1 LIGYYGLVALYD
13 LAGNSLTNKMNR
25 LNALI
30 LGFLIV
36 TAALFSLC
44 AGNKDT
50 PQETGGVCSYKEVN
64 GRCTILS
71 LEGDNP
77 LSPVAVKHTFTPID
91 DVDLI
96 LGEENDLKN
105 SLTNSGRVYTES
117 SKDLGLACLK
127 DVGTPKKE
135 DLENK
140 CNIKENKIISCTASV
155 LDSGT
160 CTPII
165 LRFNGL

>member
-1 LIGYYGLVALYD
+1 
-13 LAGNSLTNKMNR
+13 MNR
-25 LNALI
+25 ESTII
-30 LGFLIV
+30 LGFLIM
-36 TAALFSLC
+36 TTALFSMC
-44 AGNKDT
+44 AGKT
-50 PQETGGVCSYKEVN
+50 APQEDAGADCTYKEVK
-64 GRCTILS
+64 GKCTILS

-77 LSPVAVKHTFTPID
+77 LAPVAVKHTFTPTD

-105 SLTNSGRVYTES
+105 VLTNTGRIYTES
-117 SKDLGLACLK
+117 SKDLGLACLEK
-127 DVGTPKKE
+127 VGTPKKE

-160 CTPII
+160 CTSII
-165 LRFNGL
+165 FRFTGL